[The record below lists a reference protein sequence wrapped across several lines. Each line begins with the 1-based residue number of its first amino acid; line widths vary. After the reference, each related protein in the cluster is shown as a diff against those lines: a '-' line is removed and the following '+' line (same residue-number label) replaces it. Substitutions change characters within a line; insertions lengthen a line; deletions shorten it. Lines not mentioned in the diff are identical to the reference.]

1 MVCLCV
7 CAINNLLSSAFPKA
21 TQKAAPILKQ
31 LKLPADPHVAVST
44 STSRV
49 PLGRQTADE
58 SARVQTHAWVLA
70 LDHLL
75 GTAKGGQQLTAS
87 PPHSHGD
94 SLQSTASQ
102 ISCAGPALRPIF
114 SGLSSAVFLRH
125 VRCKGTAAGSCN
137 RDDTGDQAARLPQEA
152 AVPRIHSAHIKK
164 WIMISTHRVYFTK
177 KIFHFQLHAL
187 WTTGCGA
194 VIMWISYKTS
204 VSIIVL

>member
-1 MVCLCV
+1 MCLCV

-44 STSRV
+44 PTSRV
-49 PLGRQTADE
+49 PLGRQAADE

-70 LDHLL
+70 LDHPL

-102 ISCAGPALRPIF
+102 ISCAGPALCPIF
-114 SGLSSAVFLRH
+114 SGLSNAVFYVMSEAMGLLQELAIEMIREIRLH
-125 VRCKGTAAGSCN
+125 GS
-137 RDDTGDQAARLPQEA
+137 RRR
-152 AVPRIHSAHIKK
+152 PRFPEYIAH
-164 WIMISTHRVYFTK
+164 T
-177 KIFHFQLHAL
+177 
-187 WTTGCGA
+187 
-194 VIMWISYKTS
+194 
-204 VSIIVL
+204 